1 MKTDVS
7 IYNHVKELLLQ
18 KGIDSTVVENCDV
31 LKSVQTLLNVDN
43 TPLYIRVISKKHWQA
58 IYLLYIKVANSNK
71 WLLSSSMLSD
81 IVSKVKELMSNDKR
95 RV

>member
-1 MKTDVS
+1 MTDTN

-31 LKSVQTLLNVDN
+31 LKSIQTLLNVDN
-43 TPLYIRVISKKHWQA
+43 TPLYIRVISKKRGQA
-58 IYLLYIKVANSNK
+58 VYLLYIKVANSNK

-81 IVSKVKELMSNDKR
+81 IISKVKELMSNDKR

>member
-1 MKTDVS
+1 MTDTN
-7 IYNHVKELLLQ
+7 IYNHVKELFLK

-31 LKSVQTLLNVDN
+31 LKSIQTLLNVDN
-43 TPLYIRVISKKHWQA
+43 TPLYIRVISKKHGQA

-81 IVSKVKELMSNDKR
+81 IISKVKELMSNDKR

>member
-1 MKTDVS
+1 MTDTN
-7 IYNHVKELLLQ
+7 IYNHVKELFLK

-31 LKSVQTLLNVDN
+31 LKSVQTLLSVDN
-43 TPLYIRVISKKHWQA
+43 TPLYIRVISKKHGQA

-81 IVSKVKELMSNDKR
+81 IISKVKELMSNDKR

>member
-1 MKTDVS
+1 MTDIN

-18 KGIDSTVVENCDV
+18 KDIECTVVENCDV
-31 LKSVQTLLNVDN
+31 LKSIQTLLNVDN
-43 TPLYIRVISKKHWQA
+43 TPLYIRVISKKRGQA

-81 IVSKVKELMSNDKR
+81 IISKVKELMSNDKR

>member
-1 MKTDVS
+1 MTDIN

-31 LKSVQTLLNVDN
+31 LKSIQTLLNVDN
-43 TPLYIRVISKKHWQA
+43 TPLYIRVISKKHGQA

-81 IVSKVKELMSNDKR
+81 IISKIKELMSNDKR

>member
-1 MKTDVS
+1 MTDTN
-7 IYNHVKELLLQ
+7 IYNHVKELFLQ

-43 TPLYIRVISKKHWQA
+43 TPLYIRVISKKRGQA

-81 IVSKVKELMSNDKR
+81 IISKVKELMSNDKR

>member
-1 MKTDVS
+1 MTDTN
-7 IYNHVKELLLQ
+7 IYNHVKELFLK

-43 TPLYIRVISKKHWQA
+43 TPLYIRVISKKHGQA

>member
-1 MKTDVS
+1 MTDTN
-7 IYNHVKELLLQ
+7 IYKHVKELFLQ

-43 TPLYIRVISKKHWQA
+43 TPLYIRVISKKRGQA

-81 IVSKVKELMSNDKR
+81 IISKVKELMSNDKR

>member
-1 MKTDVS
+1 MTDIN
-7 IYNHVKELLLQ
+7 IYNHVKELLL
-18 KGIDSTVVENCDV
+18 KKDIECTVVENCDV

-43 TPLYIRVISKKHWQA
+43 TPLYIRVISKKHGQA
-58 IYLLYIKVANSNK
+58 IYLLYIKVVNSNK

-81 IVSKVKELMSNDKR
+81 IISKVKELMSNDKR

>member
-1 MKTDVS
+1 MTDIN

-31 LKSVQTLLNVDN
+31 LKSVQTLLNVEN
-43 TPLYIRVISKKHWQA
+43 TPLYIRVISKKHGQA
-58 IYLLYIKVANSNK
+58 IYLLYVKVANSNK

-81 IVSKVKELMSNDKR
+81 IISKVKELMSNDKR

>member
-1 MKTDVS
+1 MTDTN
-7 IYNHVKELLLQ
+7 IYNHVKELFLK

-43 TPLYIRVISKKHWQA
+43 TPLYIRVISKKHGRV

-81 IVSKVKELMSNDKR
+81 IISKVKELMSNDKR

>member
-1 MKTDVS
+1 MKTDTN
-7 IYNHVKELLLQ
+7 IYNHVRELFLQ

-31 LKSVQTLLNVDN
+31 LKSVQTLLNVEN
-43 TPLYIRVISKKHWQA
+43 TPLYIRVISKKHGQA

-81 IVSKVKELMSNDKR
+81 IIAKVKELMSNDKR

>member
-1 MKTDVS
+1 MTDIN

-31 LKSVQTLLNVDN
+31 LKSIQTLLSVDN
-43 TPLYIRVISKKHWQA
+43 TPLYIRVISKKHGQA

-71 WLLSSSMLSD
+71 WLLSSSTLID

>member
-1 MKTDVS
+1 MTGTN
-7 IYNHVKELLLQ
+7 IYNHVKELLL
-18 KGIDSTVVENCDV
+18 KKDIECTVVENCDV
-31 LKSVQTLLNVDN
+31 LKSVQTLLNVEN
-43 TPLYIRVISKKHWQA
+43 TTLYIRVISKKHGQA
-58 IYLLYIKVANSNK
+58 IYLLYVKVANSNK

>member
-1 MKTDVS
+1 MTDTN

-18 KGIDSTVVENCDV
+18 KCIDSTVVENCDV

-43 TPLYIRVISKKHWQA
+43 TPLYIRVISKKHGQT

-81 IVSKVKELMSNDKR
+81 IISKVKELMSNDKR

>member
-1 MKTDVS
+1 MTDIN

-31 LKSVQTLLNVDN
+31 LKSIQTLLNVDN
-43 TPLYIRVISKKHWQA
+43 TPLYIRVISKKHGQA
-58 IYLLYIKVANSNK
+58 IYLLYVNVVNSNK
-71 WLLSSSMLSD
+71 WLLSSSMISD
-81 IVSKVKELMSNDKR
+81 IISKVKELMSNDKR